1 MPILKHEPDLY
12 PATLLADY
20 LAGDRAASDEANGVW
35 WAMYTRSRREKQLMR
50 HLLANKIPFYC
61 PLLSR
66 RYRSPAGRIRE
77 SFQPLFTNYVFV
89 LGDADQRVS
98 ALTSNCVSKCVE
110 VSDGNRL
117 ARDLEQIQ
125 RLIATG
131 AALTPEARLLPG
143 DPVRVKTGMF
153 AGFEGLI
160 VRRENQTR
168 LMVSVNF
175 MEQGA
180 SVLLDDCQLE
190 KR

>member
-1 MPILKHEPDLY
+1 MPILKQEPNLH

-20 LAGDRAASDEANGVW
+20 LAGTSETGLW

-50 HLLANKIPFYC
+50 HLLASEIPFYC

-66 RYRSPAGRIRE
+66 RYRSPAGRVRE
-77 SFQPLFTNYVFV
+77 SFQPLFSNYVFM
-89 LGDADQRVS
+89 LGNADQRVS
-98 ALTSNCVSKCVE
+98 ALTTNCVSRCVE
-110 VSDGNRL
+110 VSDGDRL

-125 RLIATG
+125 RLIGTG
-131 AALTPEARLLPG
+131 AALTPEARLLAG

-160 VRRENQTR
+160 VRRENETR
-168 LMVSVNF
+168 LLVSVNF